1 MVSFESMANS
11 TKFRNCYIAVKSNGT
26 PGSTRAT
33 GFLSDDILFQVRIA
47 QLVSVLLELLVVTLF
62 THVQPRFYNGA
73 KVILFS
79 KEFKKAIRLMPNGDV
94 NCLGGHG
101 MKGDHMIQS

>member
-26 PGSTRAT
+26 PGNTRAT

-47 QLVSVLLELLVVTLF
+47 QLVSTIRAISCNIVHSCAAEVL
-62 THVQPRFYNGA
+62 
-73 KVILFS
+73 
-79 KEFKKAIRLMPNGDV
+79 
-94 NCLGGHG
+94 
-101 MKGDHMIQS
+101 

>member
-26 PGSTRAT
+26 PGNTRTT
-33 GFLSDDILFQVRIA
+33 GFLSDEILFQVHIA
-47 QLVSVLLELLVVTLF
+47 QLVSVLLELLVTTLS
-62 THVQPRFYNGA
+62 TDLQPRFYNGA

-79 KEFKKAIRLMPNGDV
+79 KEFKKAIRLMPNGEV

-101 MKGDHMIQS
+101 MKGDHMMRS